1 MKELQQGMLNE
12 AGEIG
17 LLNQQ
22 KVNWML
28 NEHKATQEKLE
39 NVYDEEISRQRMLL
53 EEKLERRRA
62 MAKTSVNITENLN
75 NQRLKFCNI

>member
-28 NEHKATQEKLE
+28 NEHKSTQEKLE

-62 MAKTSVNITENLN
+62 MAKTSVNITVLN
-75 NQRLKFCNI
+75 YIMYYSYH

>member
-62 MAKTSVNITENLN
+62 MAKTSVNITVLN
-75 NQRLKFCNI
+75 YIMYYSYH

>member
-1 MKELQQGMLNE
+1 MLNE

-22 KVNWML
+22 KMNWML
-28 NEHKATQEKLE
+28 NEHKTTQEKLE
-39 NVYDEEISRQRMLL
+39 KVYDEEISRQRMLL

-62 MAKTSVNITENLN
+62 LAKTSVNITVLN
-75 NQRLKFCNI
+75 YIMYYGYH

>member
-22 KVNWML
+22 KMNWMM

-39 NVYDEEISRQRMLL
+39 KVYDEEISRQRMLL

-62 MAKTSVNITENLN
+62 LAKTSVNITVLN
-75 NQRLKFCNI
+75 YIMY

>member
-1 MKELQQGMLNE
+1 MLNE

-62 MAKTSVNITENLN
+62 MAKTSVNITVLN
-75 NQRLKFCNI
+75 YIMYYSYH